1 MIVRKPYAFLI
12 KNFRFIHFLILIFST
27 YILYKSKLLFD
38 FFNKYASTRQ
48 VLTAENIAHTYVPTL
63 LIIFSFIVVA
73 LSLIIFILLKTKD
86 KPKTLYFVII
96 CYYVAFIVF
105 SFISRGAINTIVIE
119 GLAPKEARLLRD
131 ISLIAFI
138 IQIIFSILFLVR
150 TLGFDIKKFHFG
162 EDLESLE
169 IDVTDNEEIE
179 LISGIDTDK
188 VLRNFEMQKE
198 NWKVFFIENKTIII
212 MILFLALVIIPT
224 TFIVKNNVANR
235 RYEINEV
242 IDLNNFN
249 LRITDV
255 YVTKYD
261 YKGKQ
266 LLKGNKS
273 YLIVKFNLY
282 NLSAERGII
291 LNNLRIEA
299 KSKIYTPNTTHYAS
313 FIDIGNG
320 YYDQKIEPEKSN
332 DYIAI
337 YIINDDDLNNEMVL
351 RYTDK
356 ITYNKKGVNTL
367 YKRVNIKPV
376 SLDNIKEGQTVKLNE
391 ELDFSTSNLNNT
403 TLTLTG
409 YGVKDNYTYKVNNN
423 TKYIVNKEGKVLK
436 LTYDLNLD
444 ENISYITDFKDF
456 IEKYAHI
463 IYLYD
468 NKEYTLNI
476 KDITP
481 VNYKDKDIFLSADE
495 NIGASSNIRIE
506 FNVRNIK
513 YTYVL
518 K

>member
-1 MIVRKPYAFLI
+1 
-12 KNFRFIHFLILIFST
+12 
-27 YILYKSKLLFD
+27 
-38 FFNKYASTRQ
+38 
-48 VLTAENIAHTYVPTL
+48 
-63 LIIFSFIVVA
+63 
-73 LSLIIFILLKTKD
+73 
-86 KPKTLYFVII
+86 
-96 CYYVAFIVF
+96 
-105 SFISRGAINTIVIE
+105 
-119 GLAPKEARLLRD
+119 
-131 ISLIAFI
+131 
-138 IQIIFSILFLVR
+138 
-150 TLGFDIKKFHFG
+150 
-162 EDLESLE
+162 
-169 IDVTDNEEIE
+169 
-179 LISGIDTDK
+179 
-188 VLRNFEMQKE
+188 
-198 NWKVFFIENKTIII
+198 
-212 MILFLALVIIPT
+212 
-224 TFIVKNNVANR
+224 
-235 RYEINEV
+235 
-242 IDLNNFN
+242 
-249 LRITDV
+249 
-255 YVTKYD
+255 
-261 YKGKQ
+261 
-266 LLKGNKS
+266 
-273 YLIVKFNLY
+273 
-282 NLSAERGII
+282 
-291 LNNLRIEA
+291 
-299 KSKIYTPNTTHYAS
+299 
-313 FIDIGNG
+313 
-320 YYDQKIEPEKSN
+320 
-332 DYIAI
+332 
-337 YIINDDDLNNEMVL
+337 MVL

-367 YKRVNIKPV
+367 YKRINIKPV

-513 YTYVL
+513 YIYVL